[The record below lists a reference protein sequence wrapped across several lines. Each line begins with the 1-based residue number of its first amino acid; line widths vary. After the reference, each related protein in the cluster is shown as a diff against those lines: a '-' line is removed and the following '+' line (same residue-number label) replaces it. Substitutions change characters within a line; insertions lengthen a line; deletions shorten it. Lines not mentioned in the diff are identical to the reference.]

1 MADTQDCPSWL
12 NSAYSSAVIAQIL
25 PILVGGGFIAGAVHA
40 AVKGAVPLKA
50 GGAIN
55 KGTDPLG
62 FWGAIIGITVIGLY
76 LIWLG
81 TR

>member
-1 MADTQDCPSWL
+1 MAQA
-12 NSAYSSAVIAQIL
+12 AYSSTVIARIL
-25 PILVGGGFIAGAVHA
+25 SILVGGGFIAAAVHA
-40 AVKGAVPLKA
+40 AVKGAMPLKA

-62 FWGAIIGITVIGLY
+62 FWGAIIGMTVIGLF
-76 LIWLG
+76 LLWVG

>member
-1 MADTQDCPSWL
+1 M
-12 NSAYSSAVIAQIL
+12 IARIL
-25 PILVGGGFIAGAVHA
+25 PILVGGVFIAGSVRAI
-40 AVKGAVPLKA
+40 VKGAVQLKA

-62 FWGAIIGITVIGLY
+62 FWGAAIGIILIGLF